1 MCDKGEPSLP
11 WMAKWEMPRIDALSG
26 WTQNKFYHNQCQN
39 KSTKMTYKDSAPP
52 GKQVVTHNRTTSDVL
67 LETFRRPNDTEEKIP
82 LGKKVSAI
90 YH

>member
-1 MCDKGEPSLP
+1 
-11 WMAKWEMPRIDALSG
+11 
-26 WTQNKFYHNQCQN
+26 
-39 KSTKMTYKDSAPP
+39 MTYKDSAPT

-82 LGKKVSAI
+82 LGKKVSAL

>member
-1 MCDKGEPSLP
+1 
-11 WMAKWEMPRIDALSG
+11 
-26 WTQNKFYHNQCQN
+26 
-39 KSTKMTYKDSAPP
+39 MTYKDSAPP

-82 LGKKVSAI
+82 LGKKVSVI

>member
-1 MCDKGEPSLP
+1 MSK
-11 WMAKWEMPRIDALSG
+11 
-26 WTQNKFYHNQCQN
+26 N

-82 LGKKVSAI
+82 LGKKVFAI
-90 YH
+90 YHWFSAKNELLPFEVKIL